1 MFCRK
6 CGKEIPDNSTV
17 CGYCGTPTDPYNS
30 YFYGGTPQ
38 NMDGGANG
46 MAIAS
51 MVLGII
57 AVLLSCC
64 SGTRWLTVI
73 VAVVG
78 IVFGILALQKKEFN
92 NRGMAIAG
100 IVCSIVALVMG
111 LILILLGV
119 VGIAF
124 LTSLF
129 SGIHG
134 F

>member
-17 CGYCGTPTDPYNS
+17 CGYCGTPTDPNNS

-100 IVCSIVALVMG
+100 GYFDTAGSSWNCFFDEPFFRDSW
-111 LILILLGV
+111 LLMK
-119 VGIAF
+119 
-124 LTSLF
+124 
-129 SGIHG
+129 
-134 F
+134 